1 MISRYYASHYENATH
16 FMTILETHYEV
27 IAYIIHLHEKK
38 EDWNSGEDLES
49 RLNLN
54 GRNGKKPSSSDG
66 YSKKNR

>member
-1 MISRYYASHYENATH
+1 
-16 FMTILETHYEV
+16 MTILETHYEV

-38 EDWNSGEDLES
+38 EDRNSGEDLES